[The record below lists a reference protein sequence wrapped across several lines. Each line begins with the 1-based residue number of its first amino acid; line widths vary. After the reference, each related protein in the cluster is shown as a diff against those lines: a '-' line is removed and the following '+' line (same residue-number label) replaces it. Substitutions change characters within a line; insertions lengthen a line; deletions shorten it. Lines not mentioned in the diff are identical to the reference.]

1 MEAIHKNPEVLI
13 KKNFRIFILLYSELA
28 TYRIYHRQL
37 LTDAL
42 APATSLAYFGIKKDT
57 ACNWQCLCKCG

>member
-1 MEAIHKNPEVLI
+1 M
-13 KKNFRIFILLYSELA
+13 LYSELA

-37 LTDAL
+37 LTGAL